1 MKDRLVELL
10 KKTRCNKNCS
20 GFGKSEFC
28 KGCSSYERFV
38 KSANYLLENG
48 VIVPPCK
55 VGDIVY
61 FVARNNGKPIGTIDE
76 IEIVMI
82 GKTETGFCAKGKLG
96 ENTFDIIPHFEIDNY
111 TFFASREEA
120 QAKLKE
126 GGRQ

>member
-1 MKDRLVELL
+1 MKDRLVELIDNACKDANL
-10 KKTRCNKNCS
+10 HDKTRRVN
-20 GFGKSEFC
+20 EQ
-28 KGCSSYERFV
+28 V
-38 KSANYLLENG
+38 ADYLLANG

-82 GKTETGFCAKGKLG
+82 GKTDTGFCAKGKLG

-126 GGRQ
+126 GVK